1 MTSDIE
7 GKIEKDRIDL
17 QDCTNL
23 CIIIVQI
30 FEFYIMQK
38 YQEDELVT
46 ARDEFSETRYIDHE
60 NLLLHIHYTF
70 VFS

>member
-7 GKIEKDRIDL
+7 GKIEKDRMMLHLFRGDL

-30 FEFYIMQK
+30 FEFYIM
-38 YQEDELVT
+38 
-46 ARDEFSETRYIDHE
+46 
-60 NLLLHIHYTF
+60 
-70 VFS
+70 